1 MNVLLLGSG
10 GREHALAHALKKS
23 TLLTTLYIAPGN
35 AGMSQEGKLV
45 QLDILNT
52 EEILAFAKK
61 HSVDLVVVGPEA
73 PLVNGIADVLR
84 NHGILCFGPSKQGAQ
99 LEGSKKYAKEFMQ
112 EFNIPTAAYGSFK
125 SAESAHEFI
134 DTHTG
139 AIVVKADGL
148 AAGKGVYVC
157 ENISQA
163 HEAVDEI
170 FSGKFGLAGN
180 EIIIEE
186 YLEGRECSFLV
197 LRDASGICPL
207 PLSQDHKKIG
217 EGDTGPNTGGMGV
230 YSPSMVSDEEYEAM
244 LAIAEQTHQGLLDK
258 EIDFRGV
265 IYLGFMLTSQ
275 GPKVL
280 EYNARFGDPETQA
293 LLPRI
298 SSDVLE
304 MLLSCAQNQLS
315 SYDLEISKQ
324 SSFCVILASQGYP
337 GSYEKGKQIYGLN
350 KLSELTNVYAY
361 HAGTAMQDGKLV
373 TNGGRVLAVTALGDN
388 LKEASTDAY
397 NAISLIDFEG
407 MYYRRDIGYQA
418 L

>member
-1 MNVLLLGSG
+1 
-10 GREHALAHALKKS
+10 
-23 TLLTTLYIAPGN
+23 
-35 AGMSQEGKLV
+35 
-45 QLDILNT
+45 
-52 EEILAFAKK
+52 
-61 HSVDLVVVGPEA
+61 
-73 PLVNGIADVLR
+73 
-84 NHGILCFGPSKQGAQ
+84 
-99 LEGSKKYAKEFMQ
+99 
-112 EFNIPTAAYGSFK
+112 
-125 SAESAHEFI
+125 
-134 DTHTG
+134 
-139 AIVVKADGL
+139 
-148 AAGKGVYVC
+148 
-157 ENISQA
+157 
-163 HEAVDEI
+163 
-170 FSGKFGLAGN
+170 
-180 EIIIEE
+180 
-186 YLEGRECSFLV
+186 
-197 LRDASGICPL
+197 
-207 PLSQDHKKIG
+207 
-217 EGDTGPNTGGMGV
+217 
-230 YSPSMVSDEEYEAM
+230 
-244 LAIAEQTHQGLLDK
+244 
-258 EIDFRGV
+258 
-265 IYLGFMLTSQ
+265 MLTSQ

-337 GSYEKGKQIYGLN
+337 GSYEKGKQIHGLN